1 MKKAAYVKTIKT
13 AGVYLDDLCIQYKVF
28 ANF

>member
-1 MKKAAYVKTIKT
+1 MKKAAYVKKIKT
-13 AGVYLDDLCIQYKVF
+13 AGLYFADLCLQYKVF